1 MVKVTEKGIE
11 FCGEFFKFKR
21 VSAAQVLEHQAKIE
35 EQQELFKEAV
45 EKSDEW
51 SDDIEFIDAQ
61 ITAKGNFINLTMNNV
76 DSSSDDLKKA
86 SEFQLEIMDLNDK
99 RRKLVKKIKKLNK
112 EHENEIKELDKFIN
126 ETYGELAC
134 LQLEG
139 LTKEFYLQNADNTDV
154 ALVKL
159 LAHIR
164 RMFALG
170 SSVKEVERFIRNNA
184 NVENDNSFQ

>member
-61 ITAKGNFINLTMNNV
+61 ITAKENFINLTMNNV

-86 SEFQLEIMDLNDK
+86 SEFQLEIMDLICYTE
-99 RRKLVKKIKKLNK
+99 RLNR
-112 EHENEIKELDKFIN
+112 
-126 ETYGELAC
+126 
-134 LQLEG
+134 
-139 LTKEFYLQNADNTDV
+139 
-154 ALVKL
+154 L
-159 LAHIR
+159 LKNI
-164 RMFALG
+164 
-170 SSVKEVERFIRNNA
+170 
-184 NVENDNSFQ
+184 